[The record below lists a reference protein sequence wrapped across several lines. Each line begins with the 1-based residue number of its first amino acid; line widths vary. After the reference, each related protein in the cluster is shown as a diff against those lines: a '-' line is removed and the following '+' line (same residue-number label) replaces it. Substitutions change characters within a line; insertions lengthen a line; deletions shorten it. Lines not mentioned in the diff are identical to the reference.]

1 MANKRDLSTI
11 CVHTGEVNDPHGS
24 PHTPIY
30 NTTTFAFDSTKDIL
44 DVVEGRKAGALYT
57 RYGLNP
63 TVFTLEQK
71 LAALEGAEA
80 AWVFASGMAAE
91 AATFLALGRKGV
103 LCLGDV
109 YGGTQELIGKQLPE
123 LGIKSGFLLKSE
135 LARLEAELK
144 KGFGIV
150 FFETPTNP
158 AMDIFDIRAI
168 SDLAHRCGALVVVDN
183 TFATP
188 VNQQPLS
195 FGADISLH
203 SATKYLGGHS
213 DITAGAVMGPKKLLE
228 QIWPWR
234 KNLGQMPS
242 AETCSL
248 LSRSLK
254 TLTVRVERQNES
266 ARIVAH
272 AMTKHPKIKRVLYPG
287 LEIGPDFALA
297 RQQMSG
303 FGGMMTLELKADRNQ
318 TSAFVDSLKLFQLA
332 PSLGGPESLVN
343 QPVLLTHY
351 GLGKEEHERR
361 GLTESMVRVS
371 IGLESPLDLIE
382 DLEEALKE
390 E

>member
-1 MANKRDLSTI
+1 MATMRDLSTI
-11 CVHTGEVNDPHGS
+11 CVHTGESKDAHGS

-30 NTTTFAFDSTKDIL
+30 NTTTFAFDSTKHIL
-44 DVVEGRKAGALYT
+44 DVVEGRKAGSLYT

-71 LAALEGAEA
+71 LAALENAEA

-123 LGIKSGFLLKSE
+123 LGIKAGFLLKNE
-135 LARLEAELK
+135 LSRLEAELK
-144 KGFGIV
+144 TGYAIV

-158 AMDIFDIRAI
+158 VMDVFDIRAI
-168 SDLAHRCGALVVVDN
+168 SDLAHRNGALVVVDN

-188 VNQQPLS
+188 VNQQPLA
-195 FGADISLH
+195 FGADIVLH

-213 DITAGAVMGPKKLLE
+213 DVTAGAVMGPKKLLE
-228 QIWPWR
+228 AIWPWR

-254 TLTVRVERQNES
+254 TLTVRVRQQNEA
-266 ARIVAH
+266 ARIVALT
-272 AMTKHPKIKRVLYPG
+272 MSKHPRIKRVFYPG
-287 LEIGPDFALA
+287 LETSPDYALA
-297 RQQMSG
+297 KEQMSG
-303 FGGMMTLELKADRNQ
+303 FGGMMTLELKGDRSE
-318 TSAFVDSLKLFQLA
+318 TSAFVDRLELFQLA

-343 QPVLLTHY
+343 QPVLLTHC
-351 GLGKEEHERR
+351 GLGRDEQQRR

-371 IGLESPLDLIE
+371 IGLESPHDLIE
-382 DLEEALKE
+382 DLEQALKG
-390 E
+390 

>member
-1 MANKRDLSTI
+1 MPNKRDLSTI
-11 CVHTGEVNDPHGS
+11 CVHTGEISDPHGS

-123 LGIKSGFLLKSE
+123 LGIKAGFLLKSE
-135 LARLEAELK
+135 LPRLEAELR

-168 SDLAHRCGALVVVDN
+168 SDLAHRYGALVVVDN

-266 ARIVAH
+266 ARTVAH
-272 AMTKHPKIKRVLYPG
+272 AMTGHPKIKRVLYPG
-287 LEIGPDFALA
+287 LETGPNFALA

-318 TSAFVDSLKLFQLA
+318 TSAFVDRLKLFQLA

-371 IGLESPLDLIE
+371 IGLESPLDLIK
-382 DLEEALKE
+382 DLEEALRE
-390 E
+390 

>member
-1 MANKRDLSTI
+1 MAKRDLSTI
-11 CVHTGEVNDPHGS
+11 CVHTGEGKDIHGC

-30 NTTTFAFDSTKDIL
+30 NTTTFAYKTTADIL
-44 DVVEGRKAGALYT
+44 DVVEGRKPGSLYT

-63 TVFTLEQK
+63 TVLSLEEK

-109 YGGTQELIGKQLPE
+109 YGGTQELIGTQLPE
-123 LGIKSGFLLKSE
+123 LGIKVGFLLKSE
-135 LARLEAELK
+135 LSRLEEELK
-144 KGFGIV
+144 KGYGLV

-168 SDLAHRCGALVVVDN
+168 SDLAHIYGAIVVVDN

-195 FGADISLH
+195 LGADIALH

-248 LSRSLK
+248 LARSLK

-266 ARIVAH
+266 ARVVAR
-272 AMTKHPKIKRVLYPG
+272 AMAAHPKVKRVLYPG
-287 LEIGPDFALA
+287 METSPDFSLA
-297 RQQMSG
+297 QKQMTG
-303 FGGMMTLELKADRNQ
+303 FGGMMTLELKGDRKA
-318 TSAFVDSLKLFQLA
+318 TSDFVDKLDIFQLA

-351 GLGKEEHERR
+351 GLGKEEHTKR
-361 GLTESMVRVS
+361 GLTESMVRIS
-371 IGLESPLDLIE
+371 IGLESPQDLIA
-382 DLEEALKE
+382 DLKQALGT
-390 E
+390 

>member
-1 MANKRDLSTI
+1 MAEKRDLSTI
-11 CVHTGEVNDPHGS
+11 CVHTGEAKDPHGS

-30 NTTTFAFDSTKDIL
+30 NTTTFAFDSTQDIL
-44 DVVEGRKAGALYT
+44 DVVEGRKAGSLYT

-123 LGIKSGFLLKSE
+123 LGIKSGFLLKNELSRLESE
-135 LARLEAELK
+135 LK
-144 KGFGIV
+144 SGYGMV

-168 SDLAHRCGALVVVDN
+168 SDLAHKYGALVVVDN

-195 FGADISLH
+195 QGADIALH

-213 DITAGAVMGPKKLLE
+213 DVTAGAVMGPKKLLE

-266 ARIVAH
+266 ARIVAQ
-272 AMTKHPKIKRVLYPG
+272 AMSIHSKIKRVLYPG
-287 LEIGPDFALA
+287 METSSDYVLA
-297 RQQMSG
+297 RKQMTG
-303 FGGMMTLELKADRNQ
+303 FGGMMTLELKADRKE
-318 TSAFVDSLKLFQLA
+318 TSAFVDRLKLFQLA

-351 GLGKEEHERR
+351 GLGKEEHARR

-371 IGLESPLDLIE
+371 IGLESPQDLIN
-382 DLEEALKE
+382 DLEQALKG
-390 E
+390 

>member
-1 MANKRDLSTI
+1 MANRKELSTI
-11 CVHTGEVNDPHGS
+11 CVHKGEAKDAHGC
-24 PHTPIY
+24 PHTPLY
-30 NTTTFAFDSTKDIL
+30 NTTTFVFDSTSDIL
-44 DVVEGRKAGALYT
+44 DVVEGRRPGSLYT

-63 TVFTLEQK
+63 TIFSVEEK

-91 AATFLALGRKGV
+91 AAVFLSHGRKGV

-109 YGGTQELIGKQLPE
+109 YGGTQELIGQQLPL

-135 LARLEAELK
+135 LHKLEAELK
-144 KGFGIV
+144 SGYGMV

-158 AMDIFDIRAI
+158 VMDIFDIRAI
-168 SDLAHRCGALVVVDN
+168 SELAHRYGAMVVVDN

-195 FGADISLH
+195 LGADIVLH

-228 QIWPWR
+228 PIWPWR

-242 AETCSL
+242 AETASL

-254 TLTVRVERQNES
+254 TLVVRVERQNQS
-266 ARIVAH
+266 ARVVAQ
-272 AMTKHPKIKRVLYPG
+272 AMSIHPRIKRVLYPG
-287 LEIGPDFALA
+287 METSPDYSLA
-297 RQQMSG
+297 REQMSG
-303 FGGMMTLELKADRNQ
+303 FGGMMTLELNATREE
-318 TSAFVDSLKLFQLA
+318 TSAFVDKLQLFQLA

-351 GLGKEEHERR
+351 GLGKEEHKRR

-371 IGLESPLDLIE
+371 IGLESPQDLIA
-382 DLEEALKE
+382 DLEQALK
-390 E
+390 